1 MTELVVTLWAL
12 GGIGTAMAL
21 YSMVETSH
29 EEMTASKNAIM
40 VRTMVISALWP
51 ALVLLFL
58 IMALLPDHGEG
69 LRHWIM
75 NGNA

>member
-40 VRTMVISALWP
+40 VRDYGYFSPLACSCSS
-51 ALVLLFL
+51 
-58 IMALLPDHGEG
+58 LPHHGPSS
-69 LRHWIM
+69 
-75 NGNA
+75 